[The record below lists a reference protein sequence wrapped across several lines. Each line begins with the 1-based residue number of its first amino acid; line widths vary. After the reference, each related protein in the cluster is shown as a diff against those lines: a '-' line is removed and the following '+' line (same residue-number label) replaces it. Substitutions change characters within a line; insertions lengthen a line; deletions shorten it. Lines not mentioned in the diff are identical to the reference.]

1 MKLSVLIPMYNVER
15 YIKKCLTSLLNQGI
29 DILDYEIIV
38 VNDGSTDNSLE
49 IAKTLSQKH
58 TNIVVYSQENK
69 GTVFTRNRMLKLAK
83 GEYIYFVDADDYVAS
98 NALNV
103 ILNFA
108 TSNQLDLVG
117 FDTLVTKR
125 REKNKLDK
133 SFVTNMLP
141 EIVIGTEYLKDN
153 KNLRIEIWWYFVRK
167 DFLEKY
173 NIHFDRIDYDGDVV
187 FTLKLFLKAKRVAYF
202 PFKIYRYF
210 QSPKSTIRGGNSKSK
225 KRIIDYFIA
234 LIIDFSNLINIVEE
248 KEIPHKDTILGNF
261 KFRRDVFV
269 FFTITK
275 MIKANLN
282 IKEVKRNLV
291 AIETVNGYPM
301 KDFNSEEFSRIRYK
315 ILKSL
320 LNNEFILFFILKTY
334 YFIPKKILR
343 RKF

>member
-117 FDTLVTKR
+117 FDTLVTKS

-167 DFLEKY
+167 DFLEKH

-248 KEIPHKDTILGNF
+248 KEIPLPTLSKEEDVLPILQQLPPAY
-261 KFRRDVFV
+261 KMVFNLSV
-269 FFTITK
+269 MEGYKHEEIAQMLGIT
-275 MIKANLN
+275 ASASRSNLTRA
-282 IKEVKRNLV
+282 KEKLRAL
-291 AIETVNGYPM
+291 M
-301 KDFNSEEFSRIRYK
+301 QKKNS
-315 ILKSL
+315 
-320 LNNEFILFFILKTY
+320 
-334 YFIPKKILR
+334 
-343 RKF
+343 RKLIMS